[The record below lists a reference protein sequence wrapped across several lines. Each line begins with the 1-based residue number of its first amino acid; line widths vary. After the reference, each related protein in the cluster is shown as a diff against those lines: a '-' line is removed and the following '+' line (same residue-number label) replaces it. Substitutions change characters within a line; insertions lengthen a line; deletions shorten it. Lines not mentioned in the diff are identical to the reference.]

1 MSSVGLRSRPSGFH
15 PFQTILGNSFLVD
28 LAIDLGTSNILVAEK
43 TDGIIFN
50 EPSLVAVEN
59 DNNKPI
65 AIGLKAKNMYGKTPK
80 SVTCVRPLKEGVV
93 ANYDMTKI
101 LLKQIIKNVMPKSF
115 LARPRVV
122 ISVLSGITQVEKR
135 AVIDTAFYAG
145 AKEVHLVEEPMAAA
159 LGIALP
165 IDQNVGNMII
175 DIGGGTTDIAII
187 ANKSAIYSQSIR
199 VAGDVMDEAIQT
211 TIQRAFDL
219 QIGILEAERIKLT
232 IGSALPSQQK
242 EVATAYGR
250 SMIRCLPQKI
260 EVSNFLVEEA
270 LKEPI
275 SAIIAAI
282 VTALEQTDY
291 SIVRDIVNN
300 GIYLTGGGS
309 LLKGLAERL
318 QAELTIDVHT
328 SENPHL
334 SVIQGLQRIVSDV
347 KENQVYCIV

>member
-1 MSSVGLRSRPSGFH
+1 MSSVGLNNRLNGFH
-15 PFQTILGNSFLVD
+15 PIQKLFGNSFLVD
-28 LAIDLGTSNILVAEK
+28 LAIDLGTSNIIVAEK
-43 TDGIIFN
+43 NEGIVFN
-50 EPSLVAVEN
+50 EPSLIAVEN
-59 DNNKPI
+59 DKPI

-93 ANYDMTKI
+93 ASYDMTKV
-101 LLKQIIKNVMPKSF
+101 LLKQILKNVLPKSF

-135 AVIDTAFYAG
+135 AVIDTAIYAG
-145 AKEVHLVEEPMAAA
+145 AKEVHLIEEPMAAA

-165 IDQNVGNMII
+165 VEENIGNMIV

-211 TIQRAFDL
+211 SIQRAFDL
-219 QIGILEAERIKLT
+219 QIGILEAERIKLQ
-232 IGSALPSQQK
+232 IGSAIPSQQK
-242 EVATAYGR
+242 EITTAYGR
-250 SMIRCLPQKI
+250 SLIRCLPQKI

-275 SAIIAAI
+275 SAISAAI
-282 VTALEQTDY
+282 VTALEQSDY
-291 SIVRDIVNN
+291 AVVRDIVER

-318 QAELTIDVHT
+318 QAELTIDIHT
-328 SENPHL
+328 CEDPHL
-334 SVIQGLQRIVSDV
+334 SVIQGLQRIITDV
-347 KENQVYCIV
+347 KANKVYCMA